1 MVKLFGLS
9 MYLLDQIE
17 CIFRYWYF
25 VDDFQIPLIDIHNFA
40 HNVTN
45 ADLSRF
51 NNLFTI
57 YRWPLAI
64 LRTKYIV
71 YCAFHKNIQLT
82 CLYLV
87 IWYFLYG
94 SKPPRVKYPQRR
106 LYKSASPWRG
116 YNVQSRKHQ
125 FQVRMDWIPL

>member
-1 MVKLFGLS
+1 

-45 ADLSRF
+45 ADLLRF

-71 YCAFHKNIQLT
+71 Y
-82 CLYLV
+82 
-87 IWYFLYG
+87 
-94 SKPPRVKYPQRR
+94 
-106 LYKSASPWRG
+106 
-116 YNVQSRKHQ
+116 
-125 FQVRMDWIPL
+125 